1 MGEHTLRE
9 VLKRRSE
16 DTLRKIQARRG
27 TWQHKSGKHRKFGW
41 GRALLWLVL
50 LGILALGGYAV
61 YLNQVIT
68 TRFEGSRWALPAR
81 VFARPLELYPGKEL
95 TAATLVRELDRLGYR
110 RADRLEEAGT
120 YRYTGGSVT
129 FITRAFRFWDG
140 PQPSLAVRADFRGS
154 QLVDLEQLRSG
165 EDLYLVRL
173 DPALIGSLFPQS
185 GEDRIL
191 VRLEDT
197 PRLLRDMIMQ
207 VEDRRFYEHF
217 GLDPKG
223 IARAFAANVQ
233 EGEIVQ
239 GGSTLTQ
246 QLVRSYFLSNAQTL
260 WRKLTE
266 AIMAVE
272 IELHFD
278 KDEIFEAYLN
288 EVYLGQDGPRAIHGF
303 GLASYFYFQK
313 PVAELQLPQMA
324 LLVALVKGPS
334 YYDPRRHPER
344 ALERRNLVLDVAVER
359 QLITQAQALR
369 AKRQPLGV
377 IAKPPVGTTY
387 YPAYMDLVRQQLQR
401 DYQPEDLTSEGL
413 QIFTTLDPLLQERL
427 EEQVSNGLQRLERS
441 RGLPASTLEG
451 AAVLTSVEGA
461 EVLAM
466 VGGRNARYAGF
477 NRALSAVRPVGSLLK
492 PVVYLTMFEQSD
504 RYTWATPIEDTPLE
518 VQMPDGKVWKVNNY
532 NNEYHG
538 TIPVYQALVH
548 SYNVPTVRV
557 GLDIGVQYV
566 SQTLTALGF
575 SRAVNPYPSLLLGA
589 VSMTP
594 LEVAQVYNTLA
605 AGGFRTRVSAIR
617 EVLTKD
623 GVPVQRYPLEVAPAA
638 TPRAV
643 YLVNRALQLVVARGT
658 ARSAAA
664 QVDGNLNLAGKTG
677 TTDDFRDS
685 WFAGFSGDHVAVV
698 WVGRDDNEPV
708 NLTGSSGALQIWA
721 RYMGAIPNQPFR
733 PVKPAD
739 VEEIWID
746 PASGVRTQ
754 AGCENAVQ
762 LPFVTGSAPVQA
774 VECRGA
780 IRQIL
785 QDVFN

>member
-41 GRALLWLVL
+41 GRALLWLIL

-61 YLNQVIT
+61 YLNQIIT

-81 VFARPLELYPGKEL
+81 VFARPLELSPGKAL
-95 TAATLVRELDRLGYR
+95 TAATQVRELDRPGYR
-110 RADRLEEAGT
+110 GADRLEEAGT
-120 YRYTGGSVT
+120 YRCAGGSAS
-129 FITRAFRFWDG
+129 FITRAFRFWAG

-313 PVAELQLPQMA
+313 PVAELQ
-324 LLVALVKGPS
+324 
-334 YYDPRRHPER
+334 
-344 ALERRNLVLDVAVER
+344 
-359 QLITQAQALR
+359 
-369 AKRQPLGV
+369 
-377 IAKPPVGTTY
+377 
-387 YPAYMDLVRQQLQR
+387 
-401 DYQPEDLTSEGL
+401 
-413 QIFTTLDPLLQERL
+413 
-427 EEQVSNGLQRLERS
+427 
-441 RGLPASTLEG
+441 
-451 AAVLTSVEGA
+451 
-461 EVLAM
+461 
-466 VGGRNARYAGF
+466 
-477 NRALSAVRPVGSLLK
+477 
-492 PVVYLTMFEQSD
+492 
-504 RYTWATPIEDTPLE
+504 
-518 VQMPDGKVWKVNNY
+518 
-532 NNEYHG
+532 
-538 TIPVYQALVH
+538 
-548 SYNVPTVRV
+548 
-557 GLDIGVQYV
+557 
-566 SQTLTALGF
+566 
-575 SRAVNPYPSLLLGA
+575 
-589 VSMTP
+589 
-594 LEVAQVYNTLA
+594 
-605 AGGFRTRVSAIR
+605 
-617 EVLTKD
+617 
-623 GVPVQRYPLEVAPAA
+623 
-638 TPRAV
+638 
-643 YLVNRALQLVVARGT
+643 
-658 ARSAAA
+658 
-664 QVDGNLNLAGKTG
+664 
-677 TTDDFRDS
+677 
-685 WFAGFSGDHVAVV
+685 
-698 WVGRDDNEPV
+698 
-708 NLTGSSGALQIWA
+708 
-721 RYMGAIPNQPFR
+721 
-733 PVKPAD
+733 
-739 VEEIWID
+739 
-746 PASGVRTQ
+746 
-754 AGCENAVQ
+754 
-762 LPFVTGSAPVQA
+762 
-774 VECRGA
+774 
-780 IRQIL
+780 
-785 QDVFN
+785 